1 LVNQNKLHIFVE
13 TIKHMGTYI
22 YTYKKK
28 LDKNAILDGKE
39 VKVGEATFLCK
50 KDWSGNYTPQEKR
63 EMTRATCLLE
73 HNQPDYITFG
83 DEVYKNNKLGIWSD
97 GSGFW
102 TGIDYKN
109 DYVGKLEKIGKKYFI
124 KYLAN

>member
-1 LVNQNKLHIFVE
+1 MVYQNKVLRFVE

-28 LDKNAILDGKE
+28 LDKKAILNGQE

-50 KDWSGNYTPQEKR
+50 QDWSGNYTPQEKR

-73 HNQPDYITFG
+73 NDQPDYIIFG
-83 DEVYKNNKLGIWSD
+83 EEVYKNNKRGLWSD

-102 TGIDYKN
+102 TGIDHKN
-109 DYVGKLEKIGKKYFI
+109 DYVGKLEKIGRKYFI
-124 KYLAN
+124 KCLVN